1 LWKIFVSFGRASG
14 LAVLGNA
21 RGLQDGED
29 VREVC
34 MQKMKDLVNRV
45 AITGVARMP
54 SRDVSQRDV
63 VVCLLA

>member
-1 LWKIFVSFGRASG
+1 
-14 LAVLGNA
+14 
-21 RGLQDGED
+21 
-29 VREVC
+29 

-54 SRDVSQRDV
+54 SRDVSQRYV